1 MRKLLLV
8 LSLILTVSLVIT
20 PQVSVD
26 AGAIGSSGSG
36 GGSGGGGV
44 KGSFKTP
51 FKWVIVRNAPQTTL
65 MDSHTRIRPK
75 PTQPIQ
81 AGTDVAYVTTKTY
94 KIGGSDV
101 GFPNNWYRW
110 VAWQSEGLGD
120 PGSPSNKRLWDES
133 SLLPNEFIQEANAS
147 GYNIE
152 LKRGALYKSNS
163 GDYADAIWIED
174 TPIIISI
181 QSTKNVI
188 TAVEYSADSSKNFDD
203 NDKSAEWLYN
213 NGRTS
218 DTFGYNSI
226 DGEYNF
232 NHTIKVTTITVT
244 KHTTWEEFSNGVR
257 QNERTTYSTSN
268 KRTKTII
275 ASWMADI
282 PTLSYNPFKPLDLST
297 KEPAERSVLEKSEHY
312 MWSDF
317 RSEAIIANINNNK
330 GSGEDKNAPMRVL
343 DTNEVKPFSVKF
355 DNDQFGIPTESQGG
369 INVGASKPEFNPSLD
384 RVQIYWD
391 AKIELASSTKSTDP
405 QVVSLEYDGTEY
417 KGREKIT
424 EGLGWRGGDFG
435 YRSIKQGNYYL
446 SDGTTNPFWTVSMM
460 TGKYFKYG
468 AGYATTVTATASGPQ
483 FTNLSSESNV
493 NVTDTNEWLG
503 FVDKLIK
510 QPILYG
516 EFESKTVG
524 GHRR

>member
-1 MRKLLLV
+1 MKKFVTILLFVAAIFMV
-8 LSLILTVSLVIT
+8 LPLQTA
-20 PQVSVD
+20 D
-26 AGAIGSSGSG
+26 AGAIGSIGSG
-36 GGSGGGGV
+36 GGGGGGV
-44 KGSFKTP
+44 KGSFRTP
-51 FKWVIVRNAPQTTL
+51 LKWVIVRNAPQTTL
-65 MDSHTRIRPK
+65 IDSHTRIRPK
-75 PTQPIQ
+75 PTHEIQ
-81 AGTDVAYVTTKTY
+81 AGSDIAYVTTQTY
-94 KIGGSDV
+94 RIGGKDIE
-101 GFPNNWYRW
+101 FPNNWYRW
-110 VAWQSEGLGD
+110 QAWMLEGNGD
-120 PGSPSNKRLWDES
+120 PSSTQNLWS
-133 SLLPNEFIQEANAS
+133 KYNLLPQEFIEEARNS
-147 GYNIE
+147 GFTTE
-152 LKRGALYKSNS
+152 VKSGALYM
-163 GDYADAIWIED
+163 GGGQYADAIWLQEIPVIKSNEN
-174 TPIIISI
+174 S
-181 QSTKNVI
+181 KNVI